1 MGWKK
6 LKRQDSTDLQFYSD
20 KLKSYGIF
28 TPNSI
33 CISDDNGITNVS
45 EISIDELQYV
55 NNLTTDLQTTID
67 NTKTNILNIS
77 NYILNDFITLS
88 TNLQANAENFSN
100 VYSDKFNNITLDDFK
115 ATNDLKFIENNVI
128 KGDLNVQTWV
138 LNVSNLNKI
147 GTNSNFYMNLID
159 QDNLNITSDSLS
171 GAALNISHDFNNM
184 GDVLSVNALNENKL
198 KITNNGLFGLGLS
211 NDTPSTELDV
221 RGDIKFSG
229 TINDVSLYELS
240 HLSNLQTNV
249 QQQINNIGDKLDT
262 IGDYSSLNDIK
273 DYCTSIQDVFI
284 NQVNNV
290 LSDSSN
296 VTITQKENASNFS
309 LSVTDYLTNEKQD
322 KIFFNVND
330 FNYDIDNNSLHLK
343 ANLKPWTVSVYTDD
357 QTIGDYNFNGS
368 NYLHNNNGEIKIFE
382 DTIIKVTSD
391 VRDLITTDDS
401 SSKQNIITGSATSLL
416 NQSTNFNFGEI
427 LVTDNNGKITTHPL
441 DTSNLHFL
449 INDTTSNL
457 QQQFDD
463 IRENITYSS
472 NSIKT
477 HIDDL
482 VINTS
487 NYVENNFPDTTN
499 YIDNIDV
506 NTDNG
511 LTFDSSNLSFNGTIT
526 IEQDVGQESYWT
538 CNVDL
543 NNISY
548 LSYSNVNVY
557 NDGIYF
563 DKFEEK
569 LPVIVSN
576 NSKVSLSDVTQNED
590 SYTYS
595 FTHGEGNYITF
606 PFDVNVDILMVGGG
620 GSGGK
625 DNGYGGEGGEIK
637 VANIDLQ
644 KDVIYNVT
652 VGKGGDAT
660 LYEKGG
666 TTYAFGETARGG
678 NPGLSSSYNYVGKKL
693 KYPPV
698 SLFNSENSSNEEN
711 IKEVIDE
718 YYGNGTYKY
727 IHNNDHLQNVYNVDG
742 SYDTANHTPEFID
755 NPGSVV
761 SIILPYKII
770 LTEVSFIYDNTIEGR
785 PNTFSVYGLNDEG
798 EYILIGNNEIIETV
812 DIADSTMKIMK
823 SSITNDQYYRDYKIS
838 VTSIT
843 PSSNILTFHEIELY
857 GTSIY
862 VNNYIKFEN
871 TTISD
876 YPLLSLPGKNY
887 DDTLSSIDEIGEN
900 SGSGGDGG
908 ILDENGK
915 NGKDGVVV
923 VKWINQKTS
932 YIQKVITENDLKSQ
946 TDISFSEDFVY
957 NQEKNTLGLRN
968 VEWNDNNVYIKHKN
982 TKVFSNDIKI
992 PEGDVYVDTIITS
1005 NIQPHYSLPSMKLG
1019 NNIEIH
1025 NPNYSDNFQKVIEI
1039 ETIKSSLKPVEI
1051 SESTLAFNPT
1061 MTGVYTHGE
1070 FLSPDD
1076 NEMYEY
1082 AQFTGNGTITFSK
1095 NIYCDILMVGAGGA
1109 GSGDTGGGGGAGK
1122 LIFFK
1127 NVIVPPGD
1135 YSINIGI
1142 GGICPSNAAPGGKG
1156 SDTQFKS
1163 GSTLL
1168 VKAEGGGGS
1177 GNNNGDEDGGSGAGG
1192 DANPKY
1198 ENGNANEYNPIL
1210 FGVSGTALG
1219 NNGGNRKNTTYNGQG
1234 GGGGGAGEVG
1244 QNASMSS
1251 LIYAGK
1257 GGDGVYE
1264 IDGINLNT
1272 TFDLSNNNLG
1282 VDDGSGK
1289 YYLAGGGGGGSELTA
1304 PAGIGGKGGGGDGGK
1319 GVQGIYPGNNGANA
1333 IDNTGSGGGG
1343 GSNMDDTKGGSGGS
1357 GLFIIRWPKYVIL
1370 SDILKSYIS
1379 DDNKKYSYIQFNS
1392 EDIISFGKD
1401 TVCDVLVVGGGGA
1414 GNPAKG
1420 GGSSG
1425 GILYYSG
1432 VNFSEN
1438 TNYSIQVG
1446 RGGVLEGEAGEQSS
1460 VSGTNVSL
1468 IAVGGLG
1475 SSTNDGASSGTS
1487 ITNTITLPST
1497 ATENLNLVPKN
1508 GADGFN
1514 IVGEDIYTKYPRENM
1529 TGDTKTY
1536 TDGTIIRCRSS
1547 EYFLGNV
1554 SFKEHNIFDGT
1565 LYSTGSRWISGN
1577 GSYSSNGVI
1586 ATSKSAQYFNTDTA
1600 YYGEYVIIDLGE
1612 QIVLGKYIIYPV
1624 NNDSLVQSP
1633 KDFRIYATNTDSAYF
1648 SSTDTNWIQIDEQT
1662 NITGWINNTSKE
1674 FVLGTVPIAYR
1685 YYAIII
1691 NKSNSDPYV
1700 NISEWELF
1708 VKRPLA
1714 IVGGGG
1720 GTGTDAPELT
1730 SSTSI
1735 PDGGDATIV
1744 NIYGDDIYLAG
1755 GGGGMRDKSKIRQFP
1770 RQAMT
1775 SSTTTY
1781 DVEGKNVTVKIKASS
1796 QSSSYP
1802 AWKLFNGDDGTSTT
1816 SEVRAWISTE
1826 PSYIGDYGGAKY
1838 SDSGDFYAKTDYR
1851 GQFIAIDLGENII
1864 ISEIKLWQNMQESPS
1879 YRRRRT
1885 PRNYRLYGSNDQNA
1899 YDNIQGG
1906 DWTEIFDKVDT
1917 YFSSEIP
1924 PINPVHDIFTN
1935 TLSFR
1940 YYVLVINR
1948 IYHYRTLDSEWLS
1961 FGELELF
1968 GSVIGGSITGSQQGG
1983 GTYGYG
1989 GNSLLTTHTAGGD
2002 GLVIIKWE
2010 EDPSLFTS
2018 YCLRANKNIWFDE
2031 STVVYTSDAR
2041 IKKDIQDIDDDQ
2053 ALQKILELQPKTYK
2067 YIDHLNKGNNDVYGF
2082 ISQQV
2087 RDIFPE
2093 ATNTISNYIPNIY
2106 DICEYVND
2114 IITLPQNI
2122 DISTFGLSQ
2131 DSNLSV
2137 KLINNRRETLYTDC
2151 VLMETETG
2159 YGLQVKNIDNFI
2171 GNTSNIFVY
2180 GTKVDDM
2187 VTLDKSYLFTLN
2199 VCATQILNR
2208 KVITLEQKNNDLL
2221 SRIDELENEIS
2232 QIEISNTSNY

>member
-6 LKRQDSTDLQFYSD
+6 LKRQDATDLQFYSD

-526 IEQDVGQESYWT
+526 IEQEVGQESYWT

-1051 SESTLAFNPT
+1051 SES
-1061 MTGVYTHGE
+1061 
-1070 FLSPDD
+1070 
-1076 NEMYEY
+1076 
-1082 AQFTGNGTITFSK
+1082 
-1095 NIYCDILMVGAGGA
+1095 
-1109 GSGDTGGGGGAGK
+1109 
-1122 LIFFK
+1122 
-1127 NVIVPPGD
+1127 
-1135 YSINIGI
+1135 
-1142 GGICPSNAAPGGKG
+1142 
-1156 SDTQFKS
+1156 
-1163 GSTLL
+1163 
-1168 VKAEGGGGS
+1168 
-1177 GNNNGDEDGGSGAGG
+1177 
-1192 DANPKY
+1192 
-1198 ENGNANEYNPIL
+1198 
-1210 FGVSGTALG
+1210 
-1219 NNGGNRKNTTYNGQG
+1219 
-1234 GGGGGAGEVG
+1234 
-1244 QNASMSS
+1244 
-1251 LIYAGK
+1251 
-1257 GGDGVYE
+1257 
-1264 IDGINLNT
+1264 
-1272 TFDLSNNNLG
+1272 
-1282 VDDGSGK
+1282 
-1289 YYLAGGGGGGSELTA
+1289 
-1304 PAGIGGKGGGGDGGK
+1304 
-1319 GVQGIYPGNNGANA
+1319 
-1333 IDNTGSGGGG
+1333 
-1343 GSNMDDTKGGSGGS
+1343 
-1357 GLFIIRWPKYVIL
+1357 IL
-1370 SDILKSYIS
+1370 SDIRKSYIS

-1460 VSGTNVSL
+1460 VSGTNVNL

-1475 SSTNDGASSGTS
+1475 SSTIDGASSGTS
-1487 ITNTITLPST
+1487 ITNTITLPSS

-1508 GADGFN
+1508 GADRFN
-1514 IVGEDIYTKYPRENM
+1514 IVGEYKYIKYPRESM
-1529 TGDTKTY
+1529 DGYTKTY
-1536 TDGTIIRCRSS
+1536 ADGTIIRCRGSGFLS
-1547 EYFLGNV
+1547 GNEAYAEYHVFETYI
-1554 SFKEHNIFDGT
+1554 SRP
-1565 LYSTGSRWISGN
+1565 YSTKSAWITEIIYGN
-1577 GSYSSNGVI
+1577 NGVI
-1586 ATSKSAQYFNTDTA
+1586 STSRSSQYFSTDTT
-1600 YYGEYVIIDLGE
+1600 YYGEYIIIDLGE
-1612 QIVLGKYIIYPV
+1612 QIVLGEYKIYPV
-1624 NNDSLVQSP
+1624 NFSTSLSP
-1633 KDFRIYATNTDSAYF
+1633 KDFRIYATNTDEAY
-1648 SSTDTNWIQIDEQT
+1648 SQSTDTNWIQIDEQT
-1662 NITGWINNTSKE
+1662 DITGWSNDTPQN

-1685 YYAIII
+1685 YYAIVI
-1691 NKSNSDPYV
+1691 NKANSANVYIT
-1700 NISEWELF
+1700 ISKWELF
-1708 VKRPLA
+1708 EKRQLA

-1730 SSTSI
+1730 SITSV
-1735 PDGGDATIV
+1735 PDGGDATMV

-1755 GGGGMRDKSKIRQFP
+1755 GGGGIRGKLAVYQFP
-1770 RQAMT
+1770 RQAIT

-1781 DVEGKNVTVKIKASS
+1781 DVEGTNVTMAIKASS
-1796 QSSSYP
+1796 ETSSYP

-1816 SEVRAWISTE
+1816 SEVRGWLSKDPT
-1826 PSYIGDYGGAKY
+1826 YIGNSEGAKY
-1838 SDSGDFYAKTDYR
+1838 SDSGNFYAKTDYR
-1851 GQFIAIDLGENII
+1851 GEFIAIDLGENVVIN
-1864 ISEIKLWQNMQESPS
+1864 EIKLWQNMQESPS

-1948 IYHYRTLDSEWLS
+1948 IYHYTTLDSEWLS

-1968 GSVIGGSITGSQQGG
+1968 GSFFNTGIITGSQQGG

-2010 EDPSLFTS
+2010 EDPLLFTS

-2041 IKKDIQDIDDDQ
+2041 IKKDIKDIDDDQ

-2067 YIDHLNKGNNDVYGF
+2067 YIDHLNKGNNDIYGF

-2087 RDIFPE
+2087 RDVFPE